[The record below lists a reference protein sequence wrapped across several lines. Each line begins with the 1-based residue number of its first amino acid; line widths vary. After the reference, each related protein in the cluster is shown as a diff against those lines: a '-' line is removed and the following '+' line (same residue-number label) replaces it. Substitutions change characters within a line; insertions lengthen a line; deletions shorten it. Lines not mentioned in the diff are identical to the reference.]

1 MILLKRIAM
10 MSSSRV
16 RRLTLSRNA
25 VSAPATALRLLLVGM
40 MGVGFVP
47 LSEARSRISVG
58 NTAQDAAGHVSMGV
72 GKSTIVDL
80 PEDAA
85 EIFVANPAVAN
96 AVVRT
101 ARQIY
106 IIGVA
111 SGQTS
116 LFALDKQGREI
127 ASFEINIGRD
137 IGELTQILRAALPD
151 SAIQVKTINDTII
164 LTGAVDS
171 AEDAQRAAD
180 MAKGFAKQVSSTGG
194 ASTEGGLVI
203 NSLTIRG
210 RDQVM
215 LKVTISEMRR
225 DIAKQLGISSSS
237 WGALTQYNPFAING
251 ALSSAGSA
259 LTFGDSSAAPTTSAV
274 NINSGNGLKA
284 TLQAFERYGVTRTL
298 AEPTVTAVSG
308 ESAKFT
314 VGGEF
319 PYSTGL
325 VCSGSSSA
333 SSTSSTSACTT
344 GAAFKPYGITLN
356 FEPVV
361 LSEGR
366 ILLHLATEVADLD
379 FQHGAIVGGVATPG
393 LLTRKNETTIELPSG
408 GSIAT
413 AGLIQQQSLQTIN
426 GLPGLLN
433 IPILGTLFRSR
444 DYQRNET
451 ELMIIVTPIIVKPV
465 APNAIARPDD
475 GFTDAS
481 DPQAWLLGRMNKL
494 YATPSNPEAAKNYR
508 GRVGFI
514 QD

>member
-1 MILLKRIAM
+1 MNREGTALSPNAIARRRASSAAAILGVVL
-10 MSSSRV
+10 
-16 RRLTLSRNA
+16 
-25 VSAPATALRLLLVGM
+25 ATAAGFGGMPRADARPRPVPEEKVGS
-40 MGVGFVP
+40 G
-47 LSEARSRISVG
+47 ARRI
-58 NTAQDAAGHVSMGV
+58 SMGV
-72 GKSTIVDL
+72 GKSMIVEL

-96 AVVRT
+96 AIVRT

-106 IIGVA
+106 IVGA
-111 SGQTS
+111 GSGQTS

-137 IGELTQILRAALPD
+137 IGELSQILDAALPN
-151 SAIQVKTINDTII
+151 AAVKVRTINDTII
-164 LTGAVDS
+164 LTGVVDS

-180 MAKGFAKQVSSTGG
+180 MAKGFARQVNSTGG
-194 ASTEGGLVI
+194 VPSEGAGGLVI

-225 DIAKQLGISSSS
+225 DIAKQLGITSSTFGSF
-237 WGALTQYNPFAING
+237 TQVNPFGING
-251 ALSSAGSA
+251 LISSTATGG
-259 LTFGDSSAAPTTSAV
+259 T
-274 NINSGNGLKA
+274 NGLSLNPSSNLTA
-284 TLQAFERYGVTRTL
+284 TLAAFERTGISRTL
-298 AEPTVTAVSG
+298 AEPTVTAISG

-314 VGGEF
+314 VGGQF
-319 PYSTGL
+319 PYSSGL
-325 VCSGSSSA
+325 VCGSTGSVGSSS
-333 SSTSSTSACTT
+333 SSCTA
-344 GAAFKPYGITLN
+344 GAAFKNYGITLN

-366 ILLHLATEVADLD
+366 ILLHVATEVADID
-379 FQHGAIVGGVATPG
+379 YSHAVNIDGVSTPG
-393 LLTRKNETTIELPSG
+393 LITRQNETTVELPSG
-408 GSIAT
+408 GSIAA
-413 AGLIQQQSLQTIN
+413 AGLIQQKTTQVIN
-426 GLPGLLN
+426 GTPGLLS

-465 APNAIARPDD
+465 AASALAKPDD
-475 GFTDAS
+475 GFTDS
-481 DPQAWLLGRMNKL
+481 TDPQAWLLGRMNKL

>member
-1 MILLKRIAM
+1 MTQHPIERSGVARRRAASSLRIA
-10 MSSSRV
+10 
-16 RRLTLSRNA
+16 LAATLALASTVPVAARTA
-25 VSAPATALRLLLVGM
+25 VGTDNPLNVGTK
-40 MGVGFVP
+40 
-47 LSEARSRISVG
+47 R
-58 NTAQDAAGHVSMGV
+58 VSMGV

-101 ARQIY
+101 ARRIY
-106 IIGVA
+106 IIGA
-111 SGQTS
+111 GPGQTS

-137 IGELTQILRAALPD
+137 IGELSQILRTALP
-151 SAIQVKTINDTII
+151 SAAIQVRTINDTII
-164 LTGAVDS
+164 LTGNVDS
-171 AEDAQRAAD
+171 AEDALRATD
-180 MAKGFAKQVSSTGG
+180 MAKGFAKQVNTTGG
-194 ASTEGGLVI
+194 VAGDGGLVI

-215 LKVTISEMRR
+215 LKVTISEIRR
-225 DIAKQLGISSSS
+225 DIAKQLGITSST
-237 WGALTQYNPFAING
+237 WGSFTQVNPFGING
-251 ALSSAGSA
+251 LISSNAAGG
-259 LTFGDSSAAPTTSAV
+259 T
-274 NINSGNGLKA
+274 NGLSLNPSSNLTA
-284 TLQAFERYGVTRTL
+284 TLAAFERTGVSRTL

-314 VGGEF
+314 VGGQF
-319 PYSTGL
+319 PYSSGL
-325 VCSGSSSA
+325 VCGTVGGTGTGSGSS
-333 SSTSSTSACTT
+333 TSQCTA
-344 GAAFKPYGITLN
+344 GAAFKDYGITLN
-356 FEPVV
+356 FEPIV

-366 ILLHLATEVADLD
+366 ILLHLGTEVADID
-379 FQHGAIVGGVATPG
+379 YSHAVNIDGVSTPG
-393 LLTRKNETTIELPSG
+393 LITRKNETTVELPSG
-408 GSIAT
+408 GSIAA
-413 AGLIQQQSLQTIN
+413 AGLIQQKTTQVIN
-426 GLPGLLN
+426 GTPGLLS

-465 APNAIARPDD
+465 APNAIAKPDD
-475 GFTDAS
+475 GFTDAT

-494 YATPSNPEAAKNYR
+494 YATPSNPEAAKSYR

>member
-1 MILLKRIAM
+1 MAINPGAERI
-10 MSSSRV
+10 
-16 RRLTLSRNA
+16 T
-25 VSAPATALRLLLVGM
+25 
-40 MGVGFVP
+40 
-47 LSEARSRISVG
+47 
-58 NTAQDAAGHVSMGV
+58 MGV
-72 GKSTIVDL
+72 GKSTIIDL
-80 PEDAA
+80 SEDAA
-85 EIFVANPAVAN
+85 EIFVANPTVAN
-96 AVVRT
+96 AIVRT
-101 ARQIY
+101 ARKIY
-106 IIGVA
+106 IIGTGT
-111 SGQTS
+111 GQTT

-127 ASFEINIGRD
+127 ASYEISIGRD
-137 IGELTQILRAALPD
+137 VGELSQILNVALPGSRIIVRTVGD
-151 SAIQVKTINDTII
+151 SLI
-164 LTGAVDS
+164 LTGEVNS
-171 AEDAQRAAD
+171 AEEAQRAAD
-180 MAKGFAKQVSSTGG
+180 MAEGFVKQVGSTGG
-194 ASTEGGLVI
+194 AAGAGMVV

-237 WGALTQYNPFAING
+237 WGALTQYNPFAISG
-251 ALSSAGSA
+251 PLSSI
-259 LTFGDSSAAPTTSAV
+259 GDGTVATTGTQL

-284 TLQAFERYGVTRTL
+284 TLQAFERNGVSRTL
-298 AEPTVTAVSG
+298 AEPTVTAISG
-308 ESAKFT
+308 ESAKFF

-319 PYSTGL
+319 PYSSGLICSTGTT
-325 VCSGSSSA
+325 CSSG
-333 SSTSSTSACTT
+333 
-344 GAAFKPYGITLN
+344 GAAFKPYGISLR

-366 ILLHLATEVADLD
+366 ILLHVGTEVSDLD
-379 FQHGAIVGGVATPG
+379 FSRSVVINGAPTPG
-393 LLTRKNETTIELPSG
+393 LLSRNNETTIELPSG

-413 AGLIQQQSLQTIN
+413 AGLIQQKSQQIIN

-444 DYQRNET
+444 DYQKNET

-465 APNAIARPDD
+465 AANALAKPDD

-494 YATPSNPEAAKNYR
+494 YATPNNPEARRDYH